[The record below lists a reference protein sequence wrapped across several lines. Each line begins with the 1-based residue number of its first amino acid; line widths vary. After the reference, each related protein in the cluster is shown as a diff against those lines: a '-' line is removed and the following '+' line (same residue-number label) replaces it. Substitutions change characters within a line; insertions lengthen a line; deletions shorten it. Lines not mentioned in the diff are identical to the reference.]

1 MLRGET
7 VGIFHY
13 GLIVDGPLTL
23 LCFTGAY
30 ACRGLRLVVMY
41 HPDMRARWGKHLKQ
55 HTVVKGMALLFV
67 IMEILLW
74 SATAAFGLTRYE
86 RGPHSVSRSRRGER
100 SLWLWIAC
108 ARKYSDFVPMHHH
121 AQVKWKTKLWAA
133 VILSCAETA
142 TPIPICILTRP
153 VCDASVAGVSRVF
166 LVLDT
171 LLTITTWIV
180 LAGKLRKA
188 DDLFRVS
195 QEIQFAGCC
204 MLAAKGKHFVLTCCC
219 N

>member
-1 MLRGET
+1 MMLRGET

-67 IMEILLW
+67 MMEILLW

-86 RGPHSVSRSRRGER
+86 RGPHSISRSRRGER
-100 SLWLWIAC
+100 SLWLWTTG

-121 AQVKWKTKLWAA
+121 AQVKWNEIMGRRHFELRGNSDTYSDLPH
-133 VILSCAETA
+133 LDA
-142 TPIPICILTRP
+142 TRLRCQR
-153 VCDASVAGVSRVF
+153 GRRVSRVSRP
-166 LVLDT
+166 
-171 LLTITTWIV
+171 
-180 LAGKLRKA
+180 G
-188 DDLFRVS
+188 
-195 QEIQFAGCC
+195 
-204 MLAAKGKHFVLTCCC
+204 
-219 N
+219 